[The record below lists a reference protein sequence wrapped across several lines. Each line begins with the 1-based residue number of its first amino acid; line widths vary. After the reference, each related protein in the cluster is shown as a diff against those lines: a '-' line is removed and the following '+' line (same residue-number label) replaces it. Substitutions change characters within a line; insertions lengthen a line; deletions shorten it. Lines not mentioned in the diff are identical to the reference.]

1 LYQYPVQVQTGGA
14 MKIRFCENNK
24 GSGKVFKKLKETYPD
39 LNIKRKDC
47 LKICGNCKKT
57 PVALIEGKMVGAADS
72 EELYQKIVAAVEKP

>member
-1 LYQYPVQVQTGGA
+1 MQTEGK

-47 LKICGNCKKT
+47 LKICGNCKKS
-57 PVALIEGKMVGAADS
+57 PIALVEGKSVSAADS
-72 EELYQKIVAAVEKP
+72 EELYQKIVAALDKS